1 MSNVIRFAAPDP
13 GTLKNSAILIVIVLI
28 PGLIASAVGGI
39 TASVPV
45 GLCSGAAMS
54 FGTLMRPRTA
64 ALTTLLLG
72 GGRRPR
78 AHSRKAM
85 CGSPDWRWE
94 WRSCSPRRPTRTQP
108 GC

>member
-1 MSNVIRFAAPDP
+1 M
-13 GTLKNSAILIVIVLI
+13 I
-28 PGLIASAVGGI
+28 PGLIASAIGGI
-39 TASVPV
+39 TASVTV

-72 GGRRPR
+72 AAAAAGALVEGNLWLSGLAVGLAIVLTAP
-78 AHSRKAM
+78 A
-85 CGSPDWRWE
+85 
-94 WRSCSPRRPTRTQP
+94 TRTRP